1 MQQDYHLTLNSR
13 GGKKKKRGQPPD
25 PSIAV
30 LIFSWSLPHYDA
42 CEVIM
47 SALKHV
53 ILQDKDQDVEKRL
66 DWSYIEWDENE
77 DVSAGVAN
85 AETQTDR
92 GPFEDKECQT
102 SNPVIM
108 HIDLTRTNSKL
119 RHSSLVDGDGL
130 VAPFFQ
136 FDRQAPGRISTSP
149 TLRRMRSTRRPLTD
163 SWDPLR
169 MGSTQEE
176 PSTESTPSPV
186 SPHRVKSPLAASPL
200 SDGETGHDHQSV
212 SSSDRQ
218 RTRSHR
224 SKTFDNGLASKRQE
238 CHSAHPAHRNS
249 NFGFP
254 DSEAQVRR
262 LLSPDMCCW
271 ESYQLNGHTFLPFL
285 SLLSPRFR
293 PLPPAV
299 VADNASFWQQMN
311 QQLHALTAPTKP
323 TAPGEPWEVLS
334 SGPYSPQSAVTQ

>member
-1 MQQDYHLTLNSR
+1 
-13 GGKKKKRGQPPD
+13 
-25 PSIAV
+25 
-30 LIFSWSLPHYDA
+30 
-42 CEVIM
+42 M

-53 ILQDKDQDVEKRL
+53 ILQDKGQDVEKRL

-130 VAPFFQ
+130 AAPFFQ

-163 SWDPLR
+163 AWDPLR
-169 MGSTQEE
+169 MGSTREE
-176 PSTESTPSPV
+176 PSTQSTPSPV
-186 SPHRVKSPLAASPL
+186 SPHRVKSPLAANPL

-212 SSSDRQ
+212 SSSGRQ

-224 SKTFDNGLASKRQE
+224 SQTFDNGLTSKRQE
-238 CHSAHPAHRNS
+238 CHSARPAHS
-249 NFGFP
+249 NNKFGFP
-254 DSEAQVRR
+254 DSEAQVRQ
-262 LLSPDMCCW
+262 LLSPDMCCRGSINSVVTHSFPSFPSSPLGSALCLLRW
-271 ESYQLNGHTFLPFL
+271 
-285 SLLSPRFR
+285 SLTMRAFDS
-293 PLPPAV
+293 
-299 VADNASFWQQMN
+299 
-311 QQLHALTAPTKP
+311 K
-323 TAPGEPWEVLS
+323 
-334 SGPYSPQSAVTQ
+334 